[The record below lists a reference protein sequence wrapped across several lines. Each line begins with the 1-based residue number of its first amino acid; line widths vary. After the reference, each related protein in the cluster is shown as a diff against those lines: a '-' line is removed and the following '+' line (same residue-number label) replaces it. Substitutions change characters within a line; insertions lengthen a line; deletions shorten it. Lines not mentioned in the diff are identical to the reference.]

1 MGFVMNATTRRAIEL
16 GVLLLAAIFEVTGDA
31 IIRSGLRERG
41 WLIVALGVATLGA
54 YGIIANLL
62 PLDFSKMLATYV
74 GLFAV
79 VSVFFGRV
87 FFHET
92 VPASTW
98 VGLLV
103 ILAGSAIVQFGS
115 AR

>member
-1 MGFVMNATTRRAIEL
+1 MNAPTRRAIEL
-16 GVLLLAAIFEVTGDA
+16 GVLLLAAILEVTGDA

-41 WLIVALGVATLGA
+41 WTIVALGIATLGA
-54 YGIIANLL
+54 YGVIANLL

-74 GLFAV
+74 GFFAL
-79 VSVFFGRV
+79 VSVFIGRV
-87 FFHET
+87 FFHDV
-92 VPASTW
+92 VPSSTW

-103 ILAGSAIVQFGS
+103 ILVGSAIVQFGS